1 MTTRPTRGEH
11 NPERARF
18 CTACGTPPLIE
29 LVTGSEPRPDD
40 PEALRNLPQAYGP
53 GEARVRVGL
62 GRCVLR
68 LGRRD
73 DALDELPRAR
83 AHAQDL
89 GAELLTPEI
98 NRLLEGL
105 PAR

>member
-1 MTTRPTRGEH
+1 MITRPTRGEH

-40 PEALRNLPQAYGP
+40 PEALRNLLPAYGP
-53 GEARVRVGL
+53 EEAWVRLGP

-89 GAELLTPEI
+89 GAELLTAQ
-98 NRLLEGL
+98 RDALLEGA
-105 PAR
+105 PTP